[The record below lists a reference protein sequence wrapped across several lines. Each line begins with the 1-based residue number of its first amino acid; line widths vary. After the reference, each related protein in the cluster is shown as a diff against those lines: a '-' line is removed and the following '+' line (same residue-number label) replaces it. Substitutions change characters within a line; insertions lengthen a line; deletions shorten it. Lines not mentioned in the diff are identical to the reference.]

1 MRTAGSVLHPAVR
14 TAPAQVFPVQGGHSG
29 EWGVHWEGVGQKKS
43 RDWTRPAQQACA
55 SPAWPPVAFL
65 VPLV

>member
-14 TAPAQVFPVQGGHSG
+14 TAPAQVFPVQGGHFG

-43 RDWTRPAQQACA
+43 RYWTRPAQQACA